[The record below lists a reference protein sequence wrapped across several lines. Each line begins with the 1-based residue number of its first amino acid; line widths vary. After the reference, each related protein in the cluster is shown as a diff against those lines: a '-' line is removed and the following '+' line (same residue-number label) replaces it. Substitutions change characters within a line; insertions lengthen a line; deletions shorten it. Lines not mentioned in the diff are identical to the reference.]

1 MEESVRQKL
10 ETRVMRLE
18 QQIRAFKELHA
29 SELGQILDELASL
42 RADLAA
48 MAAPPSDSAQKGTLT
63 DPAAASPR
71 RAAWLAEQERKEQDQ
86 NAPKSRRELLRGH
99 VRSEGEPD

>member
-29 SELGQILDELASL
+29 NELGQILDELASL

-48 MAAPPSDSAQKGTLT
+48 MAAPRSDTPAATGTLR
-63 DPAAASPR
+63 DPAAGSPK
-71 RAAWLAEQERKEQDQ
+71 RAAWLAELERREQQ
-86 NAPKSRRELLRGH
+86 QKAPLSRRELLRG
-99 VRSEGEPD
+99 REDEEKS